1 MRDFRDAKAMAH
13 TIRAALA
20 AKGVK
25 ITIAESLELTAKA
38 FGAADW
44 NTLSAAIKAGEP
56 ETEAE
61 PLAPPP
67 DNAAAL
73 DRIATGLG
81 WTDWDAL
88 TEALRTVSP
97 DQPGR
102 RAPRDR
108 AALPLAPPT
117 GNLAMDRL
125 AVALGWTDW
134 EALAAA
140 LLTVSP
146 EQPGR
151 RAAAEGAAPPTPP
164 STRTGRSFSSALVAT
179 LHRSVALAAERKH
192 GYNTL
197 EHLLLALIDDPDAA
211 AVMEACAADRAAL
224 RAALTRYVDEDL
236 KQLTKMGDLGAGD
249 PEPTAG
255 FHRVIQRAVIHV
267 QSAGRPEVTSAN
279 VLVAIFSERESHA
292 AYFLQQQKM
301 NRWDAVNF
309 IAHGIRKGGAAA

>member
-1 MRDFRDAKAMAH
+1 MRDFRDAMAMAQ

-20 AKGVK
+20 AKGHK
-25 ITIAESLELTAKA
+25 ITIAESLELVAKG

-44 NTLSAAIKAGEP
+44 NTLSAAIKSAEP
-56 ETEAE
+56 ETAE

-73 DRIATGLG
+73 DRVATGLG
-81 WTDWDAL
+81 WTDWGAL

-102 RAPRDR
+102 RARR
-108 AALPLAPPT
+108 SVPLAPPS

-146 EQPGR
+146 DQPGR
-151 RAAAEGAAPPTPP
+151 RTAADGGAPPAPP
-164 STRTGRSFSSALVAT
+164 STHTGQRFSPALEAT
-179 LHRSVALAAERKH
+179 LYRSVALAAERKH

-211 AVMEACAADRAAL
+211 AVMEACAAARVAL
-224 RAALTRYVDEDL
+224 RARLTSYIDDDL
-236 KQLTKMGDLGAGD
+236 KQLTKMGDLSAGD

-255 FHRVIQRAVIHV
+255 FHRVITRSVMHV
-267 QSAGRPEVTSAN
+267 QSSGR
-279 VLVAIFSERESHA
+279 
-292 AYFLQQQKM
+292 
-301 NRWDAVNF
+301 
-309 IAHGIRKGGAAA
+309 

>member
-1 MRDFRDAKAMAH
+1 MRDYRDAKAMAQS
-13 TIRAALA
+13 IRAALA
-20 AKGVK
+20 AKDVK
-25 ITIAESLELTAKA
+25 ITIAESLELIATA

-44 NTLSAAIKAGEP
+44 NTLSAAIKTAEP
-56 ETEAE
+56 ETASE
-61 PLAPPP
+61 PP

-73 DRIATGLG
+73 DRVARGLG

-102 RAPRDR
+102 RAPRTT
-108 AALPLAPPT
+108 PLAPPS
-117 GNLAMDRL
+117 GNLAMDRV

-146 EQPGR
+146 DQPGR
-151 RAAAEGAAPPTPP
+151 RAPADGGATATPATPTGQ
-164 STRTGRSFSSALVAT
+164 RFSSALEAT

-211 AVMEACAADRAAL
+211 AVMEACAADLVSL
-224 RAALTRYVDEDL
+224 RARLTSYIDDDL

-249 PEPTAG
+249 PAPTAG
-255 FHRVIQRAVIHV
+255 FHRVIQRSVIHV
-267 QSAGRPEVTSAN
+267 QSAGRPQVTGAN

-301 NRWDAVNF
+301 NRYDAVNF
-309 IAHGIRKGGAAA
+309 IANGIRKGGAAA

>member
-1 MRDFRDAKAMAH
+1 MRDFRDAKAMAK

-25 ITIAESLELTAKA
+25 VTVAESLELTAKA

-44 NTLSAAIKAGEP
+44 NTLSAAIRSAEP
-56 ETEAE
+56 ETAE

-67 DNAAAL
+67 GNVAAL
-73 DRIATGLG
+73 DRIAAGLG

-88 TEALRTVSP
+88 IDALRTVSP

-108 AALPLAPPT
+108 GAPPLAPPP

-125 AVALGWTDW
+125 AVRLGWIDW

-140 LLTVSP
+140 LRTVSP
-146 EQPGR
+146 DQPGR
-151 RAAAEGAAPPTPP
+151 RAPASGATTTAPAARAGA
-164 STRTGRSFSSALVAT
+164 SFSSALQAT

-211 AVMEACAADRAAL
+211 AVMNACAADLVAL
-224 RAALTRYVDEDL
+224 RATLMRYVDEDL
-236 KQLTKMGDLGAGD
+236 KQLTKTGDLGVGD

-255 FHRVIQRAVIHV
+255 FHRVVQRAVIHV
-267 QSAGRPEVTSAN
+267 QSAGRHEVTGAN

-292 AYFLQQQKM
+292 AYFLQRQKM